1 MDEDQLA
8 MAVILGTLNLR
19 VRMGILTPANA
30 KLEALEAYRQYCEYK
45 KVKMNQNIVKRAKQ

>member
-1 MDEDQLA
+1 MDKDQLA
-8 MAVILGTLNLR
+8 MAVILETLNLR

-45 KVKMNQNIVKRAKQ
+45 KVEVNQNIVKRAEQ